1 MPELPD
7 ALSVALRAV
16 SFMLLLNAAG
26 ISIFVT
32 VFGHLLPGS
41 LPALTKLGWRLAIGA
56 LVFVVGHHAL
66 EAARMAGDMNGLTDP
81 AMQAMT
87 LRSSEGAAFVL
98 RVVGLV
104 LVAVGLRGGAR
115 SRSGADAGGGT
126 HSAGQVGAHAAG
138 VSGAL
143 RELSNGRRVRAV
155 VRVTGAVLAVASF
168 TLTGHTSVTPYRAT
182 AAVLLILHLLVV
194 AFWLGA
200 LWPLYL
206 VASKAPP
213 PIAAELIGAF
223 SRIAAWVVPVI
234 LLAGVG
240 LAVLL
245 VPNLAVFRQPY
256 GLLLLAKV
264 ALFTALMAL
273 ATLNKRA
280 FGPACATGRPKAFKQ
295 AVVVEYILICA
306 VLAVTATMT
315 TFYSPEAP

>member
-1 MPELPD
+1 MSRKQKRIFWPVLVMVL
-7 ALSVALRAV
+7 LS
-16 SFMLLLNAAG
+16 
-26 ISIFVT
+26 
-32 VFGHLLPGS
+32 
-41 LPALTKLGWRLAIGA
+41 IGA

-66 EAARMAGDMNGLTDP
+66 EAARMAGDMSGLTDP

-87 LRSSEGAAFVL
+87 LRSSEGAAFML

-104 LVAVGLRGGAR
+104 LVAIGLRLAPVLGI
-115 SRSGADAGGGT
+115 
-126 HSAGQVGAHAAG
+126 
-138 VSGAL
+138 
-143 RELSNGRRVRAV
+143 
-155 VRVTGAVLAVASF
+155 TGAVLAVAAF
-168 TLTGHTSVTPYRAT
+168 TLTGHTSVTPHRPL
-182 AAVLLILHLLVV
+182 AAGLLTVHLLIV

-200 LWPLYL
+200 LWPLFL
-206 VASKAPP
+206 AASKESP
-213 PIAAELIGAF
+213 PIAAALIDAF

-264 ALFTALMAL
+264 ALFAVLMAL

-280 FGPACATGRPKAFKQ
+280 FGPACATGRPEAFKQ

-306 VLAVTATMT
+306 VLAITATMT

>member
-1 MPELPD
+1 
-7 ALSVALRAV
+7 
-16 SFMLLLNAAG
+16 MLLLNAAG

-41 LPALTKLGWRLAIGA
+41 LPAVTKLGWRLAIGA

-66 EAARMAGDMNGLTDP
+66 EAARRAGDMSGLTDP
-81 AMQAMT
+81 AMQATT
-87 LRSSEGAAFVL
+87 LRSSEGAAFAL
-98 RVVGLV
+98 QVVGLV

-115 SRSGADAGGGT
+115 SRNGAG
-126 HSAGQVGAHAAG
+126 AAG
-138 VSGAL
+138 VSGAS
-143 RELSNGRRVRAV
+143 RELLSGRRAWALGNI
-155 VRVTGAVLAVASF
+155 GAVLAVVAF
-168 TLTGHTSVTPYRAT
+168 TLTGHTSVTPYRPV
-182 AAVLLILHLLVV
+182 AAALLILHLLVV

-206 VASKAPP
+206 AASKEPP
-213 PIAAELIGAF
+213 PIAARLIDAF

-234 LLAGVG
+234 LFAGVG

-245 VPNLAVFRQPY
+245 VPNLTVFRQPY

-264 ALFTALMAL
+264 ALFAVLMAL

-280 FGPACATGRPKAFKQ
+280 FGPACATGRTRAFKQ

>member
-1 MPELPD
+1 MSMPELPD

-16 SFMLLLNAAG
+16 SFVLLLNAAG

-41 LPALTKLGWRLAIGA
+41 LPALTKRGWRLAIGA

-87 LRSSEGAAFVL
+87 LRSSEGAAFAL
-98 RVVGLV
+98 RVVGLA
-104 LVAVGLRGGAR
+104 LVAAGLRRAPGL
-115 SRSGADAGGGT
+115 
-126 HSAGQVGAHAAG
+126 G
-138 VSGAL
+138 VI
-143 RELSNGRRVRAV
+143 
-155 VRVTGAVLAVASF
+155 GAVLAVAAF
-168 TLTGHTSVTPYRAT
+168 TLTGHTSVTPYRAV
-182 AAVLLILHLLVV
+182 AAALLILHLLVV

-200 LWPLYL
+200 LWPLFL
-206 VASKAPP
+206 AASKESP
-213 PIAAELIGAF
+213 PIAAALIDAF

-234 LLAGVG
+234 LFAGVG

-245 VPNLAVFRQPY
+245 VPNLTVFRQPY

-264 ALFTALMAL
+264 ALFAVLMAL
-273 ATLNKRA
+273 ATLNKWA
-280 FGPACATGRPKAFKQ
+280 FGPACARGRPKAFKQ

>member
-16 SFMLLLNAAG
+16 SFVLLLNAAG

-32 VFGHLLPGS
+32 VFGHLLPGG
-41 LPALTKLGWRLAIGA
+41 LPAVTKLGWRLAIGA

-66 EAARMAGDMNGLTDP
+66 EAARMAGDMSGLTDP

-98 RVVGLV
+98 RVVGLA
-104 LVAVGLRGGAR
+104 LVAIGLRLTPVLGI
-115 SRSGADAGGGT
+115 
-126 HSAGQVGAHAAG
+126 
-138 VSGAL
+138 
-143 RELSNGRRVRAV
+143 
-155 VRVTGAVLAVASF
+155 TGAVLAVAAF
-168 TLTGHTSVTPYRAT
+168 TLTGHTSVTPHRSL
-182 AAVLLILHLLVV
+182 AAALLTVHLLVV

-200 LWPLYL
+200 LWPLFL
-206 VASKAPP
+206 AASKESP
-213 PIAAELIGAF
+213 PIAAALIDAF

-264 ALFTALMAL
+264 ALFAVLMAL
-273 ATLNKRA
+273 ATLNKWA
-280 FGPACATGRPKAFKQ
+280 FGPACARGRTRAFKQ
-295 AVVVEYILICA
+295 AVAAEYLLICI
-306 VLAVTATMT
+306 VLTITAMMT
-315 TFYSPEAP
+315 TFYSP